1 MFYNPHE
8 QILESANGF
17 KSLLQNYDILAL
29 KLCYEIYCNDKQ
41 SLNIIGQIFKV
52 FLTEQFRQLIMNNQ
66 HVVDSEDPRE
76 IGQNTNFINE
86 FILFFNNYNKILVEC
101 FQTNHQFNIIFKE
114 VLESALV
121 NNKFNTSYVLPFFLD
136 KHMKRSNNHSSNDS
150 LNIINQVLTI
160 FTSVPEKD
168 VFIEIHRNLLSK
180 RLLSED
186 FNSLENEKMFIG
198 KLKLM
203 CGVTFTSHVEGMLS
217 DFSNSRDLNDNYRN
231 WARENANILDGS
243 NNIEFHVRIII
254 IKDYTTDIFV
264 LANTKCE

>member
-1 MFYNPHE
+1 
-8 QILESANGF
+8 
-17 KSLLQNYDILAL
+17 
-29 KLCYEIYCNDKQ
+29 
-41 SLNIIGQIFKV
+41 
-52 FLTEQFRQLIMNNQ
+52 
-66 HVVDSEDPRE
+66 
-76 IGQNTNFINE
+76 
-86 FILFFNNYNKILVEC
+86 
-101 FQTNHQFNIIFKE
+101 
-114 VLESALV
+114 
-121 NNKFNTSYVLPFFLD
+121 
-136 KHMKRSNNHSSNDS
+136 MKRSNNHSSNDS

-231 WARENANILDGS
+231 WARENANILEGS

-254 IKDYTTDIFV
+254 IKDYITDIFV

>member
-1 MFYNPHE
+1 L
-8 QILESANGF
+8 I
-17 KSLLQNYDILAL
+17 
-29 KLCYEIYCNDKQ
+29 
-41 SLNIIGQIFKV
+41 
-52 FLTEQFRQLIMNNQ
+52 EQFRILILNNQ

-101 FQTNHQFNIIFKE
+101 FQTNHHFNIIFKE
-114 VLESALV
+114 LLESALV

-136 KHMKRSNNHSSNDS
+136 KHMKRSHNHSSADS

-160 FTSVPEKD
+160 FMSVPEKD

-186 FNSLENEKMFIG
+186 FNSLENEKMFIT

-203 CGVTFTSHVEGMLS
+203 CGVTFTSNIEGMLG
-217 DFSNSRDLNDNYRN
+217 DFMNSRDLNDNYRN
-231 WARENANILDGS
+231 WAKDNSNYLEDG
-243 NNIEFHVRIII
+243 NNIEFNVRILII
-254 IKDYTTDIFV
+254 QDNIIDIFM
-264 LANTKCE
+264 LAYSQCK